1 MYQNDIRFCFLDDG
15 EEVTAG
21 LFVDYGKLMLLFCW
35 HYFVLCP
42 KCYITSCCWVTVPG
56 APSSVSPDLSPSC
69 SVSVLSSSSFSG
81 SRVSSSS
88 PNHGSHR
95 CHAHS
100 SARNTFIGPKP
111 RDGLGDPKH
120 SKSEALMMILQDG
133 VSGGQAYPV
142 LLQQAIYPLGHK
154 SLPQFLTGWFLW
166 GEQPS
171 WMSPR
176 FIPSLFFSWHLP
188 GILFPPF
195 LCTYSC
201 SYVLNSQLEWAP
213 TKILGTPPSLCLPRL
228 SLQLLHQQAVRQ
240 VWLVAIFPLKARHPW
255 KWTTLIFYF

>member
-1 MYQNDIRFCFLDDG
+1 ML
-15 EEVTAG
+15 
-21 LFVDYGKLMLLFCW
+21 VDYGKLMLLVCW

-42 KCYITSCCWVTVPG
+42 KCYIPSHCWWQ
-56 APSSVSPDLSPSC
+56 
-69 SVSVLSSSSFSG
+69 SG
-81 SRVSSSS
+81 SAVLGLPWPKPFLLCLRLLQLILLRLRVSSSS
-88 PNHGSHR
+88 PKRGSHR

-120 SKSEALMMILQDG
+120 SESEALMMILQDG
-133 VSGGQAYPV
+133 VAGGQAYPV

-154 SLPQFLTGWFLW
+154 SLPQFLTGWLLW

-195 LCTYSC
+195 LCTYSG
-201 SYVLNSQLEWAP
+201 SHVLNSQLEWAP
-213 TKILGTPPSLCLPRL
+213 TNILGTPPSLCLPRL
-228 SLQLLHQQAVRQ
+228 SIQLLHQQAVRQ

-255 KWTTLIFYF
+255 KWTTLIFYI